1 MRHTSALWS
10 IALLLFLAGSQATSQ
25 AKGHTLYGDL
35 KVDEKKAAGI
45 PNLSYTVTLY
55 TVAGSG
61 MAFAR
66 TTIPPNGRY
75 RFFNVP
81 NGEYELAIES
91 GGQEVARIN
100 VLLQEKSFTDIRRD
114 IELEYQPAPG
124 DKMPGAGPAAV
135 MALETYARS
144 PENAQEFEKAQKA
157 GAAQEY
163 KEAAALLRRVVASD
177 PNDYQ
182 AWTELGTVLFKQKS
196 VSEAGKAFNQAL
208 KLKPSYELALL
219 NLGKLQLAQ
228 KNNDAAVETL
238 TMLVNARPQIPEAQF
253 CLGEALLQVKKG
265 SSAVVHL
272 NEALKLDPVGMAD
285 AHLRLAAL
293 YNAAGYKD
301 RAAAEY
307 EQFLAKKP
315 DFPEKEK
322 LQKYIQENKGK

>member
-1 MRHTSALWS
+1 MKKTSALSS
-10 IALLLFLAGSQATSQ
+10 IGLLLFLAGSQAASQ

-45 PNLSYTVTLY
+45 PTLSYTVILSNI
-55 TVAGSG
+55 SG
-61 MAFAR
+61 GGLAIAR

-81 NGEYELAIES
+81 NGEYELAIQT
-91 GGQEVARIN
+91 GGREVARIYIM
-100 VLLQEKSFTDIRRD
+100 LQEKSFTDIRRD
-114 IELEYQPAPG
+114 IELEYQPEPADLAG
-124 DKMPGAGPAAV
+124 ARTAAGPAMEV
-135 MALETYARS
+135 YARS
-144 PENAQEFEKAQKA
+144 RENALEFENAQKA
-157 GAAQEY
+157 GAAQDY
-163 KEAAALLRRVVASD
+163 KEAATHLRKIVASD

-196 VSEAGKAFNQAL
+196 HSEAGKAFGQAL

-219 NLGKLQLAQ
+219 NLGKLQLSQ
-228 KNNDAAVETL
+228 KDNDAAVETL
-238 TMLVNARPQIPEAQF
+238 TKLVEAQPRIAEAQF

-265 SSAVVHL
+265 SSAVAHL
-272 NEALKLDPVGMAD
+272 NEALKLDPAGMAD

-293 YNAAGYKD
+293 YNAAGYKE

-307 EQFLAKKP
+307 EQYLAKKP

>member
-1 MRHTSALWS
+1 MFT
-10 IALLLFLAGSQATSQ
+10 GSQAASQ
-25 AKGHTLYGDL
+25 TKGHTLYGDL

-55 TVAGSG
+55 TLAGSG
-61 MAFAR
+61 MAFGR

-81 NGEYELAIES
+81 NGEYELAIET
-91 GGQEVARIN
+91 GGREVARIN
-100 VLLQEKSFTDIRRD
+100 ILLQEKSFTDIRRD
-114 IELEYQPAPG
+114 IELEYQPEPVGQAGALPA
-124 DKMPGAGPAAV
+124 AGP
-135 MALETYARS
+135 ALETYARHR
-144 PENAQEFEKAQKA
+144 ENALEFERAQKA
-157 GAAQEY
+157 DAAQDY
-163 KEAAALLRRVVASD
+163 QEAVTLLRKVVASD

-182 AWTELGTVLFKQKS
+182 AWTELGTVLFKQKNL
-196 VSEAGKAFNQAL
+196 SEAGKAFAQAL

-219 NLGKLQLAQ
+219 NLGKLQLSQ

-238 TMLVNARPQIPEAQF
+238 TRLVNGQPQIAEAQF

-301 RAAAEY
+301 RAAGEY
-307 EQFLAKKP
+307 EQFLAQKP

-322 LQKYIQENKGK
+322 LQKYILENKKK